1 MTATWRRRRA
11 ALKVGRGSGKAM
23 SSCSRAARRAW
34 SAGSP
39 RRVESRICCRLTGI
53 LSFGRC
59 SGTLIRALFGQ
70 HVDQENRMP
79 LTKRQSEILTYL
91 QTHINGQGYA
101 PSFEE
106 IAENFGFQSL
116 ATVHEHLTNLE
127 RKGYIRRSYN
137 ESRSIEVLPPRGTSS
152 ASEIPLLGKVAAGT
166 PIESLMHQE
175 SIAVPEQMLPRRGPN
190 YALKVQGTSMIDEHI
205 VDGDIV
211 VVHGKQTAENGE
223 MVIALVNGSE
233 ATVKKFYREA
243 GGWIRLQP
251 ANATMQP
258 MRFQERDVL
267 IQGVVVG
274 VIRKY

>member
-1 MTATWRRRRA
+1 
-11 ALKVGRGSGKAM
+11 
-23 SSCSRAARRAW
+23 
-34 SAGSP
+34 
-39 RRVESRICCRLTGI
+39 
-53 LSFGRC
+53 
-59 SGTLIRALFGQ
+59 
-70 HVDQENRMP
+70 MP
-79 LTKRQSEILTYL
+79 LTKRQSEILSYL
-91 QTHINGQGYA
+91 QGHIQDQGYA

-106 IAENFGFQSL
+106 IAEQFGFQSL

-137 ESRSIEVLPPRGTSS
+137 ESRSIEVLPPRGTS
-152 ASEIPLLGKVAAGT
+152 AATEIPLLGKVAAGT

-175 SIAVPEQMLPRRGPN
+175 TIAVPDQMLPRRGPN
-190 YALKVQGTSMIDEHI
+190 YALR
-205 VDGDIV
+205 
-211 VVHGKQTAENGE
+211 AENGE

-251 ANATMQP
+251 ANTTMQP

>member
-1 MTATWRRRRA
+1 
-11 ALKVGRGSGKAM
+11 
-23 SSCSRAARRAW
+23 
-34 SAGSP
+34 
-39 RRVESRICCRLTGI
+39 
-53 LSFGRC
+53 
-59 SGTLIRALFGQ
+59 
-70 HVDQENRMP
+70 MP
-79 LTKRQSEILTYL
+79 LTKRQSEILGYL

-106 IAENFGFQSL
+106 IAEKFGFQSL

-137 ESRSIEVLPPRGTSS
+137 ESRSIEVLPPRGTT
-152 ASEIPLLGKVAAGT
+152 AATEIPLLGRVAAGL

-175 SIAVPEQMLPRRGPN
+175 TIAVPESMLPRRGPN
-190 YALKVQGTSMIDEHI
+190 FALQVQGSSMIDEHI
-205 VDGDIV
+205 IDGDYV
-211 VVHGKQTAENGE
+211 VVHGKQSAENGE
-223 MVIALVNGSE
+223 MVIALVNGAE

-251 ANATMQP
+251 ANAAMSP
-258 MRFQERDVL
+258 LRYQERDVL